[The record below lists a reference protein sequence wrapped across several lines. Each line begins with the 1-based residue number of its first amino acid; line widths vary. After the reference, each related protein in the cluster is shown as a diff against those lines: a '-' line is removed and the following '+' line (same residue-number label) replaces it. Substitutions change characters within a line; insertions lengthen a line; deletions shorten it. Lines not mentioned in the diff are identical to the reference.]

1 MHFRIRTNKWKY
13 LVWSLHT
20 EPRTRSVWK
29 EEQHAGLEL
38 CSLLLSFIALAM
50 ELREIKQLLNEKN

>member
-1 MHFRIRTNKWKY
+1 MYFKIGTNNWKY
-13 LVWSLHT
+13 IVWSLHT

-29 EEQHAGLEL
+29 EELHKGLEL

-50 ELREIKQLLNEKN
+50 ELSEIKQLLSEKN

>member
-1 MHFRIRTNKWKY
+1 MYFRIGTNNWKY
-13 LVWSLHT
+13 LAWSLLT

-29 EEQHAGLEL
+29 KEPPEGLEL

-50 ELREIKQLLNEKN
+50 ELREIKQLLSGKN